1 MTDKNGNIPI
11 NKEKI
16 KKLKYKNILIDL
28 AIKNAINTKKLLLK
42 FFSGKI

>member
-28 AIKNAINTKKLLLK
+28 AIKKAINTKKILLK
-42 FFSGKI
+42 FFSGNI